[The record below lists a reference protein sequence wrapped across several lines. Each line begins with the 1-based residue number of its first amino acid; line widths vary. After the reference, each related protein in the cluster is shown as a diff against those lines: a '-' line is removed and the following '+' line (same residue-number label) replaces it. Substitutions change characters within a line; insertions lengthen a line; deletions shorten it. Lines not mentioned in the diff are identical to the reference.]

1 MASLAGTKTFSSSPS
16 QLTDNLFQKI
26 ELLESSLEG
35 IHADLFRLE
44 EEAKNVHDEKVTVEK
59 YLDERA

>member
-1 MASLAGTKTFSSSPS
+1 MTSLAGSKSFSSQPS
-16 QLTDNLFQKI
+16 QLSDNLFQKI
-26 ELLESSLEG
+26 ELLESCLEG
-35 IHADLFRLE
+35 IQADLFRLE